1 MKSKSAVLSERRRE
15 IVAEIGKIPVLIE
28 GTLSER
34 RRKRGGAEARVYHQ
48 LQRWRGGGND
58 TRHVPAAAAAAVKEG
73 VEGYRRA
80 QALISELA
88 SLDEAA
94 LLAPSGA
101 GKKKPAR
108 PTGR

>member
-1 MKSKSAVLSERRRE
+1 MKNKSAALSERRRE

-58 TRHVPAAAAAAVKEG
+58 TRHVPAGAVAAVKEG
-73 VEGYRRA
+73 VDGYRRA

-88 SLDEAA
+88 RLDEAA
-94 LLAPSGA
+94 VLAAPDGG
-101 GKKKPAR
+101 GKKKPTR
-108 PTGR
+108 R